1 MNIKKIFALATIS
14 TMASFAFADAA
25 NTLITFSTPGPD
37 KYADGETT
45 VVDGEIYALVWSADG
60 NFDGF
65 TANGD
70 AANKNEQ
77 VIFKAPLAKGGKC
90 PLTLFQID
98 SKSEFAHD
106 DGTYAVYML
115 DTRAGKGLVTGAAL
129 AKTFGGASGTG
140 NIAAAKTD
148 KTVDEDGNTV
158 ALKSGSSALAGD
170 TTAIAPVIKGL
181 QISGAQVTIS
191 VGNLVPG
198 LKYTIMGGLDRSETV
213 KSVGFQDATEANIVL
228 ESDETF
234 FSIKAE

>member
-37 KYADGETT
+37 TYADGKT

-65 TANGD
+65 TANGG
-70 AANKNEQ
+70 AANENEQ
-77 VIFKAPLAKGGKC
+77 VIFKAPLAKDGKC

-98 SKSEFAHD
+98 SKSEFAHN

-129 AKTFGGASGTG
+129 AQSFGGAAGTG
-140 NIAAAKTD
+140 NIALAKGEVPVDAEGKSLVKTGSAALTRD
-148 KTVDEDGNTV
+148 V
-158 ALKSGSSALAGD
+158 A
-170 TTAIAPVIKGL
+170 AIAPVIKGL